1 MNVIKLKNGLT
12 LIYEKLEASRSVS
25 IGYWVRVGSIDEDK
39 NNNGISHF
47 IEHMLFKGTQN
58 RTSKDI
64 AIQIDKVGGEL
75 NAFTSKECT
84 CFYTTVLNKHVSNA
98 LEILSDMLINSE
110 FSSEEIEREKTVII
124 EEVHLYED
132 SPEDLLEDLSSAIIY
147 KDSPLEMPIIGTEE
161 TIKAIDRNMI
171 IEFFSKYYTSK
182 NSVISVAGNFDEDE
196 LINLVE
202 TLFKDE
208 NIGQANNREI
218 HKDLFV
224 SDYTFK
230 KKDLEVNH
238 YNISFDGVNYDSDEM
253 YTLLLINNILGG
265 SVSSRLF
272 QTIREDLGLVYSI
285 DTGPNFHSELGT
297 FHLSYSTID
306 AKFQKLTEVLVEEL
320 NILVEDGITID
331 EVELSKQQ
339 LVSSYLLGLDDSSS
353 YMTWLGKSLI
363 MSNRI
368 KLEEEVL
375 AKIDSITLEDANK
388 LIKKIFVKDKFTV
401 CVVGNTAEEKSKLL
415 FDYMKVHL
423 K

>member
-1 MNVIKLKNGLT
+1 MNVLKLKNGLT

-25 IGYWVRVGSIDEDK
+25 IGYWVKVGSIDEK
-39 NNNGISHF
+39 KENNGMAHF
-47 IEHMLFKGTQN
+47 IEHMLFKGTTN
-58 RTSKDI
+58 RSSKDI
-64 AIQIDKVGGEL
+64 AIEIDKVGGEL

-84 CFYTTVLNKHVSNA
+84 CFYTTVLNKHVRNA

-110 FSSEEIEREKTVII
+110 FLAEEIEREKTVII

-132 SPEDLLEDLSSAIIY
+132 SPEDILEDLASAIIY
-147 KDSPLEMPIIGTEE
+147 KNSPLEMPIIGTEE
-161 TIKAIDRNMI
+161 TIKSMDREKI
-171 IEFFSKYYTSK
+171 KDFFSKYYGSN
-182 NSVISVAGNFDEDE
+182 NSVVSVAGNFDEKE
-196 LINLVE
+196 LVNLVE
-202 TLFKDE
+202 ILFADVNAGKSNE
-208 NIGQANNREI
+208 RIPQ
-218 HKDLFV
+218 KDLFV

-238 YNISFDGVNYDSDEM
+238 YNISFDGVDYDSDEM
-253 YTLLLINNILGG
+253 YTLLLVNNILGG

-272 QTIREDLGLVYSI
+272 QTVREDLGLVYSI

-297 FHLSYSTID
+297 FHVSYSTID
-306 AKFQKLTEVLVEEL
+306 AKFDKLTEVLVEEL
-320 NILVEDGITID
+320 NMLVSDGITLE

-363 MSNRI
+363 MSERI

-375 AKIDSITLEDANK
+375 AKIDSIDIKDANK
-388 LIKKIFVKDKFTV
+388 LIKKIFDKEKFTV
-401 CVVGNTAEEKSKLL
+401 CTVGNTAEEKSKLL
-415 FDYMKVHL
+415 FDYMKKHL